1 MVLLPVLILLGERP
15 PVGLGDVLEIA
26 VAASVQDSRWGLLTG
41 GLRPVSHDEDLVGVL
56 QGAEAMGDQ
65 ESAAALVARC
75 QQVGHEPV
83 RGDGIEM
90 LTGLVQ

>member
-1 MVLLPVLILLGERP
+1 M
-15 PVGLGDVLEIA
+15 
-26 VAASVQDSRWGLLTG
+26 AASVQDSRRGLLAG

-83 RGDGIEM
+83 RGEGIEM
-90 LTGLVQ
+90 LTGLVQQHQGGRSRQGPGQQEPTSLAT